1 MSTNTKPAAAGGN
14 GGSMEPLTVMAA
26 GAGIQAGAT
35 LLAGYWQNQSNRDMN
50 AQNLELAY
58 TSRAD
63 QFDANRRSE
72 AFNREQFAFNK
83 RMALNDRSFRDRMA
97 AYEQRKAETQSAI
110 DRFNNSMAL
119 KQNALNAFNSSRRL

>member
-1 MSTNTKPAAAGGN
+1 
-14 GGSMEPLTVMAA
+14 MEPLTVMAA

>member
-1 MSTNTKPAAAGGN
+1 MD
-14 GGSMEPLTVMAA
+14 PLTLGIM
-26 GAGIQAGAT
+26 GAGMGIQSGAT
-35 LLAGYWQNQSNRDMN
+35 LLAGYWQNKSNEKLN

-63 QFDANRRSE
+63 QLDANRRNE

-97 AYEQRKAETQSAI
+97 SYEARQNEYKRMGEL
-110 DRFNNSMAL
+110 FNNNMAL
-119 KQNALNAFNSSRRL
+119 KQSALAAFNSTRRR